1 MCAELRAIGV
11 KVRELPDGFVIQGG
25 RKLPG
30 GAIDPHGDHRLAMAL
45 AVAGMITEKPV
56 IVPQAE
62 YIRESFPGFVE
73 TMTAFGAQFEVVE

>member
-1 MCAELRAIGV
+1 
-11 KVRELPDGFVIQGG
+11 
-25 RKLPG
+25 
-30 GAIDPHGDHRLAMAL
+30 MAL